1 MIDWPSVL
9 RAAKKA
15 GVKWYFLEDESP
27 TVEKQI
33 PQSLSFL
40 EQVRF

>member
-1 MIDWPSVL
+1 MPAIL

-15 GVKWYFLEDESP
+15 GVKWYFIEDESP
-27 TVEKQI
+27 WSETQI
-33 PQSLSFL
+33 PLSLRYL